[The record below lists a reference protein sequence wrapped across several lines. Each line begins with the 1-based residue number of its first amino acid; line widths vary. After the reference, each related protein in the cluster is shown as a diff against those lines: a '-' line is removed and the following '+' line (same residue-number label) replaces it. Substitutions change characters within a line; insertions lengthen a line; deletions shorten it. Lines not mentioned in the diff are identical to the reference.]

1 MKCYEYIAVYV
12 DGLCIAAELPSGIIQ
27 IFKSKYHLKV
37 KGDGKLTYHLG
48 ADYFE
53 DLDGTFVSQPK
64 KYIHKLADTY
74 KRLFNDDPP
83 KGYKTPLYK
92 NDHPELDTSEIL
104 EGDMAAKYLTMVGQL
119 QWLVTLGRFDIHA
132 QVATMSRFG
141 AAPRQGHMDRLK
153 KIYSY
158 AIRTKDYAIS
168 FRTEQPHYSFL
179 PDQDFDWR
187 YAVYGDVHEILPDDM
202 PGPLGE
208 AVTTT
213 TIMDANLNHCL
224 ATGKSLTGC
233 LHFVN
238 KTPVDWYSKKQAT
251 VETATYG
258 SEFVSAETATEQI
271 MDIRQTLRY
280 LGAPI
285 TTKSFLFGDNRS
297 VVTSA
302 TLPHSTLTK
311 RHNIL
316 AFHRVREAI
325 AAKLMAFYRIQST
338 YNLSDMLSKHWDHPT
353 VYPMILRL
361 LITRG
366 NITLVPREATQEKE
380 KEILNPQ
387 PEKLKKNEKEND
399 NMK

>member
-1 MKCYEYIAVYV
+1 
-12 DGLCIAAELPSGIIQ
+12 
-27 IFKSKYHLKV
+27 
-37 KGDGKLTYHLG
+37 
-48 ADYFE
+48 
-53 DLDGTFVSQPK
+53 
-64 KYIHKLADTY
+64 
-74 KRLFNDDPP
+74 
-83 KGYKTPLYK
+83 
-92 NDHPELDTSEIL
+92 
-104 EGDMAAKYLTMVGQL
+104 MAAKYLTMVSQL
-119 QWLVTLGRFDIHA
+119 QWLVNLRRFDIHA
-132 QVATMSRFG
+132 QVATMSRSR

-153 KIYSY
+153 RIYSY
-158 AIRTKDYAIS
+158 VIRTKDYAIR
-168 FRTEQPHYSFL
+168 FRTEKPDYSFL
-179 PDQDFDWR
+179 PDQDFYWT
-187 YAVYGDVHEILPDDM
+187 YSVYGDVHEILPDDM
-202 PGPLGE
+202 PEPLGE
-208 AVTTT
+208 SETTT
-213 TIMDANLNHCL
+213 TTMDANLNHCL
-224 ATGKSLTGC
+224 ATGKSLTEC

-238 KTPVDWYSKKQAT
+238 KTPVDWYSKNQAT

-258 SEFVSAETATEQI
+258 SEFVAAKTATEQI

-325 AAKLMAFYRIQST
+325 AANLMAFYWIQSA

-353 VYPMILRL
+353 VYPMILIL

-366 NITLVPREATQEKE
+366 NITLIPREATQEKV

-387 PEKLKKNEKEND
+387 KEKLKIEEKQN
-399 NMK
+399 